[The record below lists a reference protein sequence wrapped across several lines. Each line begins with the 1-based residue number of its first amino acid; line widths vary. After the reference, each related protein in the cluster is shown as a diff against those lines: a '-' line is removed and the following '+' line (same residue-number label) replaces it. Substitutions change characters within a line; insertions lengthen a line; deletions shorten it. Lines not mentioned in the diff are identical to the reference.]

1 MDNKDK
7 ADLIK
12 PWINPEE
19 RVTVDF
25 NNRSGLNA
33 QIDGCTNN
41 VVHLIFQEVFPHMK
55 ERVTIPLRNVE
66 VDEDPFHYNRDPT
79 TPIRN
84 RLRLRINQTYPDV
97 L

>member
-1 MDNKDK
+1 MTNEQK
-7 ADLIK
+7 AELIK

-25 NNRSGLNA
+25 QDAQGLNA
-33 QIDGCTNN
+33 QIAGCTNN

-55 ERVTIPLRNVE
+55 ERVTIPLRKLE

-79 TPIRN
+79 APIQN
-84 RLRLRINQTYPDV
+84 RLRLRVDQNRSPD